1 MDGFRVRTRITRV
14 MSTIMSA
21 NIFRKEASFGIFFP
35 DEFDG
40 NNASERLCR
49 IGCPTDGGE
58 FGSDLD
64 GGGDNGCRCI
74 SGGSGIGVCGIRVL
88 SRKRFYGVISIWT
101 ISI

>member
-1 MDGFRVRTRITRV
+1 MTRV

-21 NIFRKEASFGIFFP
+21 SIFRKEAGFSILFP
-35 DEFDG
+35 DEFNG

-64 GGGDNGCRCI
+64 GGGNNGGRCI
-74 SGGSGIGVCGIRVL
+74 GGGSGIGVCGIRVL
-88 SRKRFYGVISIWT
+88 SRKRFHGIISIWT
-101 ISI
+101 ICI